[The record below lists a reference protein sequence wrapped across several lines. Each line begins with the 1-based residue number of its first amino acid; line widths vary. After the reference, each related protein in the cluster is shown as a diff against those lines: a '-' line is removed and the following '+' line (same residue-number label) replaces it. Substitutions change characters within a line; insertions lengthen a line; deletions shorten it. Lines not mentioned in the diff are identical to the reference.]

1 MRLPALVVLAA
12 AAAAGGAV
20 LGAAGYAAIPTSP
33 TQQRMREFNAVISSA
48 VLYET
53 FRPDVPTRIEFVRQN
68 LYRVSG
74 ARCVL
79 DLQLVWQPQPQGL
92 VGPGT
97 FEMQEAARRCD

>member
-1 MRLPALVVLAA
+1 MRMSMFVLLAA
-12 AAAAGGAV
+12 TGGAV
-20 LGAAGYAAIPTSP
+20 LGAAAHAALPLTS
-33 TQQRMREFNAVISSA
+33 TQQRMMEFGAAIRSA
-48 VLYET
+48 ALYET
-53 FRPDVPTRIEFVRQN
+53 FQQDIPTRIEFVRQN

-79 DLQLVWQPQPQGL
+79 DLQLVWQPQPRGL